1 MEVHHHSHP
10 ASGETH
16 TSRKKWTHYLWEF
29 LMLFLAV
36 FCGFLAENL
45 RESYVERHREKEYIT
60 SLINDL
66 KYDTLQFKQ
75 IITAINNKL
84 PYFDS
89 LSLFFNDPPSYN
101 NKAPYT
107 YWFNSLIM
115 AIYMPDEPTIE
126 QLKSSGNFRLVKN
139 KKLLDS
145 ILVYD
150 NHIKG
155 VHLSNN
161 NYLLNFHQQILASN
175 NKIFDNSNFGRLL
188 DDWLHQKIN
197 VTTGYDLNL
206 ISKDQSLLKELSNKY
221 IDLKITYIFSLMELR
236 DRNREAE
243 QLLSFIKKEYH
254 LN

>member
-1 MEVHHHSHP
+1 
-10 ASGETH
+10 
-16 TSRKKWTHYLWEF
+16 
-29 LMLFLAV
+29 
-36 FCGFLAENL
+36 
-45 RESYVERHREKEYIT
+45 
-60 SLINDL
+60 
-66 KYDTLQFKQ
+66 
-75 IITAINNKL
+75 
-84 PYFDS
+84 
-89 LSLFFNDPPSYN
+89 
-101 NKAPYT
+101 
-107 YWFNSLIM
+107 
-115 AIYMPDEPTIE
+115 MPDEPTIE